1 MQEPL
6 AEQQHANAQ
15 PTIVAGSDGTAR
27 YDAVIIGSGLGGL
40 QCALVL
46 ARKGMKVVV
55 LERQAQP
62 GGCMQS
68 FRRHGELLDT
78 GMHYVGGI
86 GEGDCLYA
94 PFKWMG
100 LMDLPWQ
107 HLDATGFDRVTIGD
121 RDFRYAEGHEAF
133 VETLAHDFGAETA
146 GLKRYS
152 DLMQEVGSHL
162 YDSILPRD
170 EVDFFSQSMF
180 ASSTWDFLHETFHD
194 DLLIN
199 VLSGSSL
206 KMELAKD
213 TLPLYNFAQA
223 NNSFVQGSYRL
234 RGDGNLIVNRLAEQ
248 IKAMG
253 GEVICNAE
261 VEELVE
267 HDGRITAAR
276 CTNGEVYEGRWF
288 ISNAHPAVT
297 VGLVKE
303 SSKMKKV
310 YKNRICRLE
319 NTYGMFTATLIIKP
333 GMLKYFNWNQY
344 IYRQPNVWTYF
355 NEAGPVQG
363 ILISC
368 RCPESL
374 SADNP
379 QPDARIIDILTPLPW
394 EKVAQW
400 ADTTVGHRG
409 DEYRDMKERLC
420 EECVALAE
428 QFIPGL
434 HSMVEAHY
442 CSTPLTYRDYTLT
455 PNGSCYGVRKDY
467 HNPMM
472 TLLSAKTPI
481 PNLLLTGQ
489 SLTLH
494 GLLGVTMT
502 TLFTVAEILGKQEA
516 WEITQTK

>member
-1 MQEPL
+1 MKCD
-6 AEQQHANAQ
+6 
-15 PTIVAGSDGTAR
+15 V
-27 YDAVIIGSGLGGL
+27 VIIGSGLGGL
-40 QCALVL
+40 ECALIL
-46 ARKGMKVVV
+46 AKKGMKVVV
-55 LERQAQP
+55 LERQQQP

-86 GEGDCLYA
+86 GEGGCLHS
-94 PFKWMG
+94 PFKYLG

-107 HLDATGFDRVTIGD
+107 HLDPAGFDRVTIGE
-121 RDFRYAEGHEAF
+121 RDFCYAEGHPAF
-133 VETLAHDFGAETA
+133 IETLAREFPREREALE
-146 GLKRYS
+146 RYCKVM
-152 DLMQEVGSHL
+152 DEVGGHL

-170 EVDFFSQSMF
+170 EVDFFSQSLF
-180 ASSTWDFLHETFHD
+180 ASSTYDYLYENFKDE
-194 DLLIN
+194 LLIN

-223 NNSFVQGSYRL
+223 NNSFIQGSYRL
-234 RGDGNLIVNRLAEQ
+234 RGDGNLIVNRLISQ
-248 IKAMG
+248 IEAAG

-261 VEELVE
+261 VEELIE
-267 HDGRITAAR
+267 KEGRIVAAR
-276 CTNGEVYEGRWF
+276 CQNGETYEGTWF

-297 VGLVKE
+297 VDLVKE
-303 SSKMKKV
+303 STKLKKV
-310 YKNRICRLE
+310 YRNRIHRLE
-319 NTYGMFTATLIIKP
+319 NTYGMFTTSLIIKP

-344 IYRQPNVWTYF
+344 IYERENVWTYF
-355 NEAGPVQG
+355 NEEGPVQG

-368 RCPESL
+368 RCPEQG
-374 SADNP
+374 D
-379 QPDARIIDILTPLPW
+379 DARILDILTPLPW
-394 EKVAQW
+394 EKIAQW

-409 DEYRDMKERLC
+409 EEYREMKERLY
-420 EECVALAE
+420 EECVRLAE
-428 QFIPGL
+428 RFIPNL
-434 HSMVEAHY
+434 HTMVEAHFT
-442 CSTPLTYRDYTLT
+442 SSPLTYRDYTLT

-502 TLFTVAEILGKQEA
+502 SLFTVAEILGKEEA
-516 WEITQTK
+516 YAITQS